1 MQKESS
7 LFFSFP
13 SAKDSKL
20 VSLGSS
26 KKFGEAK
33 VTEKREGVGVTSVLP
48 PVLSALYT
56 SAFDAYDGTK
66 KGKFC
71 M

>member
-1 MQKESS
+1 MQKEN
-7 LFFSFP
+7 LFFFSFP

-33 VTEKREGVGVTSVLP
+33 ILSTESVPVGPSDEKSREKQKIFF
-48 PVLSALYT
+48 YR
-56 SAFDAYDGTK
+56 DAVIY
-66 KGKFC
+66 
-71 M
+71 